1 MASIRLRTTL
11 LLTALLLSA
20 CASTKPPPSD
30 TDLRLQAANHY
41 FGGRY
46 EYLIVH
52 SSGELADKISSR
64 TSALTGASQVA
75 RDFATRL
82 AQAENSPLRILISGA
97 DPIRTMK
104 VIRDAFSFHAS
115 SNLPGLELLFLGEPR
130 HEAEVR
136 TLVDR
141 VGGKFRFAAFEG

>member
-1 MASIRLRTTL
+1 MASIQIRTVL
-11 LLTALLLSA
+11 VVLALCLSA
-20 CASTKPPPSD
+20 CSSTKPPPDD

-52 SSGELADKISSR
+52 SSGELADTLSDH
-64 TSALTGASQVA
+64 TSTLTGASQVA

-82 AQAENSPLRILISGA
+82 ARAENNTLRILISGA
-97 DPIRTMK
+97 DPNRTLK
-104 VIRDAFSFHAS
+104 VIRDAFAVHAN

-130 HEAEVR
+130 HETTVR
-136 TLVDR
+136 DLVQA
-141 VGGKFRFAAFEG
+141 VGGTFRFAPFEG